1 MPSLSKLLSRKLNI
15 FLLRTSNNEYKKSL
29 EKIDK
34 YRKMVSTDEAAR
46 DGLKKVLQHLESKPE
61 LGESASI
68 RKQIENLETKILK
81 NKIRVAKHSII
92 ISMILQR
99 KETRKSLFESALK
112 ANVDIGEGPIEP
124 IPLRG

>member
-1 MPSLSKLLSRKLNI
+1 
-15 FLLRTSNNEYKKSL
+15 
-29 EKIDK
+29 
-34 YRKMVSTDEAAR
+34 MVSTDEAAR

-61 LGESASI
+61 LGESSSI

-112 ANVDIGEGPIEP
+112 TNVDIGEGPIEP
-124 IPLRG
+124 TPLRG

>member
-1 MPSLSKLLSRKLNI
+1 MSKKLNI
-15 FLLRTSNNEYKKSL
+15 FLIRTSNNEYKKSAK
-29 EKIDK
+29 KIDK

-61 LGESASI
+61 LGESSSI
-68 RKQIENLETKILK
+68 RKQIEILESQILK
-81 NKIRVAKHSII
+81 NKIKVAKHCIV

-99 KETRKSLFESALK
+99 KETRKSLFESELK
-112 ANVDIGEGPIEP
+112 AHLGTKESPTKT

>member
-29 EKIDK
+29 KKIDK
-34 YRKMVSTDEAAR
+34 YRQMVSTDEAAR

-61 LGESASI
+61 LGESSSI
-68 RKQIENLETKILK
+68 RKQIDILESQILK
-81 NKIRVAKHSII
+81 NKIKVAKHCIV

-99 KETRKSLFESALK
+99 KGTRKSLFESELK
-112 ANVDIGEGPIEP
+112 CNLGMKESPIEP
-124 IPLRG
+124 IPLRS